1 MAEPIDAVTADDLAL
16 DGNAAAGELEAMF
29 GADATMA
36 EGTCAHCGTRQE
48 LGRLTAWTRGPGL
61 VLRCSVCR
69 GVALRIVRTP
79 SAVHLDLHGVT
90 RLVMPR

>member
-1 MAEPIDAVTADDLAL
+1 MDDSMQGDDLGL
-16 DGNAAAGELEAMF
+16 DGNAAAGDLEALF
-29 GADATMA
+29 GPGATMS

-48 LGRLTAWTRGPGL
+48 LGRLSAWTRGPGL

-79 SAVHLDLHGVT
+79 TALHLDLHGVT
-90 RLVMPR
+90 RLVVPR

>member
-1 MAEPIDAVTADDLAL
+1 MDEPMAADDLAL
-16 DGNAAAGELEAMF
+16 DGNAAAGDLEALF
-29 GADATMA
+29 GPGATLA
-36 EGTCAHCGTRQE
+36 AGTCAHCGTRQE

-90 RLVMPR
+90 RLIVPR